1 MKNVESPEEF
11 EKELEKALTKFMEK
25 NKSFNV
31 QGSWTGEDGIT
42 VSVLVDFGIE
52 DRDQGTHYAGS
63 VSARYSDN
71 LEKLHKEGAITPPGM
86 KGATTAKEVEAEQ
99 LREILGESET
109 FMDAENAMVNAI
121 SEVFD
126 TGRARLR
133 SRPEASDID
142 LSSSIPIIFGGWKT
156 TNNVNFERG
165 E

>member
-11 EKELEKALTKFMEK
+11 ENELKKALTKFMEE
-25 NKSFNV
+25 NKTFNV

-52 DRDQGTHYAGS
+52 DRDQGTYYVGS

-71 LEKLHKEGAITPPGM
+71 LEKLHEEGAITPPEM
-86 KGATTAKEVEAEQ
+86 KGATTAEEVKAEQ
-99 LREILGESET
+99 LIEILGESDT
-109 FMDAENAMVNAI
+109 FMDAENAMINAI

-126 TGRARLR
+126 TGRDRLR

-142 LSSSIPIIFGGWKT
+142 LSSSIPIMFGEWKT
-156 TNNVNFERG
+156 TSEVDFRRD
-165 E
+165 